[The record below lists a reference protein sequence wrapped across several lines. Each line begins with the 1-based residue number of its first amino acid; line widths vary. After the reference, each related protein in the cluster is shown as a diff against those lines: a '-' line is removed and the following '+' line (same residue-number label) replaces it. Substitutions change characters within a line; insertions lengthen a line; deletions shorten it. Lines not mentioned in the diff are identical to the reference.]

1 MNLIPTPLGGTHEA
15 GLRDGVFQAMR
26 SFMET
31 HGLGAKG
38 IKMIVDDVFA
48 RASFVLNAKVL
59 DPQFQGQTKEK
70 LISRDALKL
79 VSSFVRPQ
87 MEFWLNSHVE
97 EGRKLAEMFIKQ
109 AQARQHSAQKI
120 EKRKGSSVAVLP
132 GKLTDCTSGDISRN
146 ELFLVEGDS
155 AGGSAK
161 KGRDKEYQAILPLRG
176 KVLNTWEVDQNLL
189 FGNKEIHDISVSI
202 GVDPHKIGEKPDIS
216 NLRYGKICI
225 MADADVDGSHIEVL
239 LLTLFYKHFSYLME
253 TGHIYISMP
262 PLFKVSVPNKGKKK
276 ERRIYCLNEEEL
288 KKTVEKLK
296 KEKFTDAQIVISRFK
311 GLGEMDWEELKETSL
326 DPETRRLLPVKVG
339 LPGDDLTGKAMQILM
354 GNKEADARKQWIERH
369 GDQFEPDI

>member
-1 MNLIPTPLGGTHEA
+1 M
-15 GLRDGVFQAMR
+15 
-26 SFMET
+26 
-31 HGLGAKG
+31 
-38 IKMIVDDVFA
+38 FA

-296 KEKFTDAQIVISRFK
+296 KKNLPNCFRSLSHEFK

>member
-1 MNLIPTPLGGTHEA
+1 
-15 GLRDGVFQAMR
+15 
-26 SFMET
+26 MET

-132 GKLTDCTSGDISRN
+132 GKLTDCTSG
-146 ELFLVEGDS
+146 F
-155 AGGSAK
+155 
-161 KGRDKEYQAILPLRG
+161 ILNR
-176 KVLNTWEVDQNLL
+176 
-189 FGNKEIHDISVSI
+189 F
-202 GVDPHKIGEKPDIS
+202 
-216 NLRYGKICI
+216 C
-225 MADADVDGSHIEVL
+225 
-239 LLTLFYKHFSYLME
+239 
-253 TGHIYISMP
+253 
-262 PLFKVSVPNKGKKK
+262 
-276 ERRIYCLNEEEL
+276 RRIRCHSARLVRLWSHLNQCGS
-288 KKTVEKLK
+288 TV
-296 KEKFTDAQIVISRFK
+296 V
-311 GLGEMDWEELKETSL
+311 
-326 DPETRRLLPVKVG
+326 
-339 LPGDDLTGKAMQILM
+339 
-354 GNKEADARKQWIERH
+354 
-369 GDQFEPDI
+369 

>member
-1 MNLIPTPLGGTHEA
+1 MQKYWTLSS
-15 GLRDGVFQAMR
+15 RDR
-26 SFMET
+26 
-31 HGLGAKG
+31 L
-38 IKMIVDDVFA
+38 
-48 RASFVLNAKVL
+48 
-59 DPQFQGQTKEK
+59 KEK

-189 FGNKEIHDISVSI
+189 FGNKVIHDISVSI

-225 MADADVDGSHIEVL
+225 MADATWTA
-239 LLTLFYKHFSYLME
+239 LTL
-253 TGHIYISMP
+253 
-262 PLFKVSVPNKGKKK
+262 
-276 ERRIYCLNEEEL
+276 
-288 KKTVEKLK
+288 
-296 KEKFTDAQIVISRFK
+296 KFCC
-311 GLGEMDWEELKETSL
+311 
-326 DPETRRLLPVKVG
+326 
-339 LPGDDLTGKAMQILM
+339 
-354 GNKEADARKQWIERH
+354 
-369 GDQFEPDI
+369 